1 MEYCEN
7 FSQVILTNNQLRGRG
22 AYPECRK
29 ACLDALLTHVERMPG
44 KIKARPVTVREVLES
59 LIQKFS
65 EKLWGSAVSLKDVL
79 IGCQDEELPTY
90 CGECAVCLQQM
101 DIHEACKLQCHHTF
115 HNGCAAGLASCPMCR
130 APAVTEW
137 QFLHDFLLSVWQENL
152 EPAVLSTVLEQMPPK
167 WSSKRAWREN
177 SQSNPAKRRDNRLR
191 QVTLGLCET
200 THLGNLYQKSTSNPL
215 VVRHFWNVY
224 FAYQMFLTKRWPN
237 STSRARRGQWQG
249 GYWAAIWGVLFCR
262 VDFPCNSL
270 LVKQQVHQ
278 VWERTSSYLINEFI
292 KHQASTIINI
302 IIIITI
308 KNHLWPSLVI
318 IRFR

>member
-1 MEYCEN
+1 MDTVGVGDPDLTRQQIMGNIRNLIKDTSRGVHSVVVVMRMGRASNATRANAHVLSQLFFDRDVKTHGVLVLTHWEGELGNQEKDLEDWLKNDAEMMEYCEN

-137 QFLHDFLLSVWQENL
+137 QFLHDFLLSV
-152 EPAVLSTVLEQMPPK
+152 
-167 WSSKRAWREN
+167 
-177 SQSNPAKRRDNRLR
+177 
-191 QVTLGLCET
+191 
-200 THLGNLYQKSTSNPL
+200 
-215 VVRHFWNVY
+215 
-224 FAYQMFLTKRWPN
+224 
-237 STSRARRGQWQG
+237 
-249 GYWAAIWGVLFCR
+249 
-262 VDFPCNSL
+262 
-270 LVKQQVHQ
+270 
-278 VWERTSSYLINEFI
+278 
-292 KHQASTIINI
+292 
-302 IIIITI
+302 
-308 KNHLWPSLVI
+308 
-318 IRFR
+318 